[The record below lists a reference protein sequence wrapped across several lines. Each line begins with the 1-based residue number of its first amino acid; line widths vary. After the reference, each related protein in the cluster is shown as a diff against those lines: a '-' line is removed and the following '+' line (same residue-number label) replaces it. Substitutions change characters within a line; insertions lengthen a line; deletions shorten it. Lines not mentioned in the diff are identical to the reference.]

1 MQQLTIIKI
10 GGKVLDDPDLL
21 NAVLADFSA
30 IKGKKILVHG
40 GGKKASR
47 LCEQL
52 GIQAR
57 MHAGRRITDAATLEV
72 AVMTYAGI
80 LNKQVVGGLQGL
92 NSNAFGLSGVDG
104 RTILAVKRPVGKV
117 DYGFAGDVE
126 WVNQKLIAGLME
138 LDVVPVFC
146 AISADRSGQL
156 LNTNADTIATLLA
169 IALTGQ
175 YTVTL
180 KLCFEKPGVL
190 ADPDDDTSVLATL
203 RSEEYAA
210 SMEAGN
216 IYEGMIPKLDNAFAA
231 KTAGVK
237 QVFVCGLDG
246 VLTEKGTKIC

>member
-10 GGKVLDDPDLL
+10 GGKVLDDQDQLD
-21 NAVLADFSA
+21 AVLADFSA
-30 IKGKKILVHG
+30 IRGRKILVHG

-52 GIQAR
+52 GIQPR

-72 AVMTYAGI
+72 AVMTYAGV
-80 LNKQVVGGLQGL
+80 LNKQVVGRLQGL
-92 NSNAFGLSGVDG
+92 SCNAFGLSGVDG
-104 RTILAVKRPVGKV
+104 QAIVANKRPVGLV

-126 WVNQKLIAGLME
+126 WINEKLIAGLME

-169 IALTGQ
+169 IALTQQ
-175 YTVTL
+175 YAVTL
-180 KLCFEKPGVL
+180 KFCFEKAGVL
-190 ADPDDDTSVLATL
+190 ADPDDETSVLATL
-203 RSEEYAA
+203 NSEEYTA
-210 SMEAGN
+210 STKAGN

-231 KTAGVK
+231 KNAGVER
-237 QVFVCGLDG
+237 VLVCGLDG
-246 VLTEKGTKIC
+246 ILVDAGTKID